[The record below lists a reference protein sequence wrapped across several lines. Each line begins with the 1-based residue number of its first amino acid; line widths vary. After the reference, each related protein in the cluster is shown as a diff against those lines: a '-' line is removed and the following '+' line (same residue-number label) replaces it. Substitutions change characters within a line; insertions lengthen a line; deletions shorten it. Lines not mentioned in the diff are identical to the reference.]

1 MSEEY
6 LLYGTLSSG
15 TKADGLLTVCKLD
28 TSTPIR
34 TFKQNGS
41 FCNRIAVLDASILSA
56 QSDRPIIHS
65 YSITKEAPMQK
76 LILQEKLA
84 CIVASHSRKFLA
96 AGTHTGKL
104 IIWELGSGACLIYK
118 DIHFGSISCL
128 VFSQD
133 DSVLFSAGSDARI
146 YSWRTV
152 ELYNAH
158 LNYNDVQPLASAN
171 QHSLEVTGLYCGYG
185 GILDS
190 RLYSISLDGS
200 CRVWNASDLRLQ
212 TTFIFKEALL
222 SIVVDP
228 AERAIYTGSDDGI
241 IYHVDLYRQPRE
253 GAGLEYTGGLQRIV
267 EVSTESNAKFTQ
279 HTGKVLSLDLS
290 FDGTLLVSG
299 SEDGTVIVWDIA
311 THQVLKNIK
320 PGRGP
325 VYLAKVLE
333 TLPSEHYIRHE
344 SLRFSYDASY
354 ASNHDVWL
362 DIPESD
368 EFNVAFSISNV
379 THFNSEAI
387 TVADDGEAIS
397 AINYGS
403 NEKEDLRAKVEK
415 LSAAYNALWETYS
428 TTVGLTENGD
438 HEDLVEAAK

>member
-1 MSEEY
+1 MSDEY
-6 LLYGTLSSG
+6 LLYGTASSG
-15 TKADGLLTVCKLD
+15 SKVDGLLTVCKLN

-41 FCNRIAVLDASILSA
+41 FCNRIAVLDSCILSV

-76 LILQEKLA
+76 LVLQEKLT

-104 IIWELGSGACLIYK
+104 ILWELGSGACLIYK
-118 DIHFGSISCL
+118 DIHYGSISCL

-133 DSVLFSAGSDARI
+133 DSVLFSAGTDARI

-152 ELYNAH
+152 ELCNAQ
-158 LNYNDVQPLASAN
+158 LNHNDVQPLASAN

-200 CRVWNASDLRLQ
+200 CKVWNASDLRLH
-212 TTFIFKEALL
+212 TTFVFKEALQ

-228 AERAIYTGSDDGI
+228 AERAIYAGCDYGV
-241 IYHVDLYRQPRE
+241 IYHVDLYRQPRD
-253 GAGLEYTGGLQRIV
+253 GAGLEYIGGLQRIV
-267 EVSTESNAKFTQ
+267 EVSNESTAKFAQ
-279 HTGKVLSLDLS
+279 HTDKILSLDLS

-299 SEDGTVIVWDIA
+299 SQDGTVIVWDIS
-311 THQVLKNIK
+311 THQVLRNIK

-325 VYLAKVLE
+325 VHFVKVLQN
-333 TLPSEHYIRHE
+333 LPSEHYTRQE

-354 ASNHDVWL
+354 ASNNDVWL
-362 DIPESD
+362 SIPESY
-368 EFNVAFSISNV
+368 ESNVTFSISDV
-379 THFNSEAI
+379 THVGSEAI
-387 TVADDGEAIS
+387 AIVDTGEDKPAIS
-397 AINYGS
+397 QGS
-403 NEKEDLRAKVEK
+403 YETEDLQAKVER
-415 LSAAYNALWETYS
+415 LSAAYNALWEMY
-428 TTVGLTENGD
+428 TTSIGLRENGD
-438 HEDLVEAAK
+438 HEEL

>member
-1 MSEEY
+1 MSDEY

-15 TKADGLLTVCKLD
+15 SKADGLLTVCKLD
-28 TSTPIR
+28 TTTPIR

-41 FCNRIAVLDASILSA
+41 FCNRTAVIDASILSA
-56 QSDRPIIHS
+56 QSDRPIINS

-76 LILQEKLA
+76 LILQEKLS
-84 CIVASHSRKFLA
+84 CMVASHSRKLLA

-104 IIWELGSGACLIYK
+104 IVWELGSGACLIYK

-146 YSWRTV
+146 YSWRTA
-152 ELYNAH
+152 ELCNAH
-158 LNYNDVQPLASAN
+158 LNYMDVQPLESAN
-171 QHSLEVTGLYCGYG
+171 QHSLEVTGLFCGLG

-212 TTFIFKEALL
+212 TTYVFKEALL

-228 AERAIYTGSDDGI
+228 AERAIYAGTDDGV
-241 IYHVDLYRQPRE
+241 IYHVDLYRQSRE
-253 GAGLEYTGGLQRIV
+253 GAGLEYTGGLQRVV
-267 EVSTESNAKFTQ
+267 EVSTESSVKFTQ

-290 FDGTLLVSG
+290 FDSTLLVSG

-311 THQVLKNIK
+311 THQVLKKIK
-320 PGRGP
+320 PGRGA

-333 TLPSEHYIRHE
+333 KLPSEHYIRHE

-354 ASNHDVWL
+354 ASSHDVWL
-362 DIPESD
+362 DIPESG
-368 EFNVAFSISNV
+368 ESHVAYSISNV
-379 THFNSEAI
+379 EHFGPEAI
-387 TVADDGEAIS
+387 TVANAGEAIS
-397 AINYGS
+397 AIDQGS

-428 TTVGLTENGD
+428 TTVGLKENGD
-438 HEDLVEAAK
+438 PQDLEDAAK